1 MKQILKMVLLA
12 AAVAV
17 AVVSCSDKPKVIP
30 ARKMQ
35 KIYREMFMADQW
47 IIKNPEKK
55 RKADTT
61 WLYEPIFEK
70 YGYTVEDYRH
80 SVDHY
85 LNDPKRYAEMLDKV
99 RISLS
104 KEFGPLNRRLT
115 KAAEA
120 RHRADSLANAHK
132 VFSADDFIYLSDLTY
147 VSQMTD
153 RIDFKQ
159 NKRGVWYP
167 EPVVEDTVF
176 RGPELIIR
184 DTTSVVAEELE
195 PKHKL
200 RVWKK

>member
-120 RHRADSLANAHK
+120 RHRADSIANAHK

-147 VSQMTD
+147 VNQMTD
-153 RIDFKQ
+153 RINFKK
-159 NKRGVWYP
+159 NERGVWYP